1 MDALPPTNRTLDE
14 MDAAARDMGIV
25 PGDPAYAFYTGLR
38 RLYAEQQAILSKILA
53 AAEKQ
58 AAGALAARASAELPA
73 AINRAILG
81 RDRLL
86 TAGIVLTV
94 LVLGFGGGVLA
105 GKARYS
111 PPAELT
117 CEVQRGG
124 YVCFSWLR
132 PATEEPAPAP
142 QPQLQS
148 PAQVVPKKAA
158 AR

>member
-14 MDAAARDMGIV
+14 MDAAARDLGIV

-58 AAGALAARASAELPA
+58 AVGALAARASAELPA

-94 LVLGFGGGVLA
+94 LVLGFGGGVLKGVVAYCCLAATIA
-105 GKARYS
+105 GILGFVGGWYAHEGARE
-111 PPAELT
+111 PPS
-117 CEVQRGG
+117 VMHG
-124 YVCFSWLR
+124 YGSGADAILLMR
-132 PATEEPAPAP
+132 
-142 QPQLQS
+142 S
-148 PAQVVPKKAA
+148 
-158 AR
+158 